1 MRRLKD
7 LEGALQPLQRFSQA
21 NPELEQ
27 VSASFQSRFRMGK
40 VVLCNPTTGIEAKLQ
55 LIDWVQEC

>member
-27 VSASFQSRFRMGK
+27 VSSGVERPYCGLQQEGFRAA
-40 VVLCNPTTGIEAKLQ
+40 PTL
-55 LIDWVQEC
+55 DV

>member
-27 VSASFQSRFRMGK
+27 VSSSMERLHCDLRQERFKSG
-40 VVLCNPTTGIEAKLQ
+40 TYA
-55 LIDWVQEC
+55 